1 MNQELSRHTHGGWAV
16 TMEKVL
22 CWVAMAVS
30 GLMLILFIL
39 DVAIKFP
46 FGQTSVVVD
55 ILGVIAC
62 GVVGY
67 LSWDA
72 MKDLK

>member
-1 MNQELSRHTHGGWAV
+1 
-16 TMEKVL
+16 MEKVL